1 MIMANVPFPRQI
13 EGTGTPATV
22 WHLSPQLAAVPTV
35 PLAQL
40 LPGGGRLLVIA
51 PHPDDEVLG
60 CGGLLQLCA
69 AAGRAAL
76 LVAVTDGTGS
86 HPGSTLWPVH
96 RLAAARPAETL
107 AALRVLGMPDLPVH
121 RLGLS
126 DGSVAAHE
134 QELQHLLENLLQPG
148 DTLCATWQLDGHPD
162 HEGTGRA
169 AAAAALAAGATC
181 IEMPVWGW
189 HWAAPD
195 DPRLPWQRAVRL
207 AIPPSMVA
215 RKRAALACFAS
226 QIAPDASTGK
236 AAIVPPSASARLLT
250 DHEVFFL

>member
-1 MIMANVPFPRQI
+1 MSTPFPRQI
-13 EGTGTPATV
+13 EGTGTLAAA
-22 WHLSPQLAAVPTV
+22 WRRSPQLSAVPTV
-35 PLAQL
+35 PLDRL

-60 CGGLLQLCA
+60 CGGLLQLLA
-69 AAGRAAL
+69 AQGRAAV

-86 HPGSTLWPVH
+86 HPGSTLWPEQ
-96 RLAAARPAETL
+96 RLAEARPAETM
-107 AALRVLGMPDLPVH
+107 AALRVMDVPGLAIH
-121 RLGLS
+121 RLGIP
-126 DGSVAAHE
+126 DGAIAAHE
-134 QELQHLLENLLQPG
+134 QQLQHRLESLVQPG

-162 HEGTGRA
+162 HEATGRA
-169 AAAAALAAGATC
+169 AAAAALARGATS

-207 AIPPSMVA
+207 AIPPQMVE

-226 QIAPDASTGK
+226 QVEPDASTGK
-236 AAIVPPSASARLLT
+236 AAIVPPSASARLLN
-250 DHEVFFL
+250 DFEVFFL